1 MLYIGDLSKNDAAVL
16 ADAAKVAT
24 RILEFGVGGS
34 TQIFARSAPPGAT
47 ITSVETDAGW
57 IAKTTA
63 ILRAMDL
70 AHRVRFLDYESWR
83 VGLATSSERETYDVI
98 LDDGIDT
105 LREDFAVRAW
115 PSLEIGGK
123 LIFHDTRRPR
133 DIANVLKFC
142 FVHYVEIGSMALN
155 VNSSNLTVLTKK
167 APEPYEN
174 WNFAEGREPV
184 TVGNGSTEESVA
196 YVLAALGRTRESL
209 VLSGA
214 G

>member
-1 MLYIGDLSKNDAAVL
+1 MLYIGDLSRNDAAVL
-16 ADAAKVAT
+16 ADAARDAA

-70 AHRVRFLDYESWR
+70 ADRVRFLDYESWR
-83 VGLATSSERETYDVI
+83 VGLAASSALEKYDVI

-105 LREDFAVRAW
+105 LREEFALRAW
-115 PSLEIGGK
+115 PSLAIGGK

-142 FVHYVEIGSMALN
+142 FAHYLEIESMALN

-167 APEPYEN
+167 VPEPYEN
-174 WNFAEGREPV
+174 WNFAEGRGPLL
-184 TVGNGSTEESVA
+184 VGNGPTEETVA
-196 YVLAALGRTRESL
+196 YVLATLGRTADAL
-209 VLSGA
+209 VLS
-214 G
+214 